1 MFPKS
6 LLLAFVAS
14 SLFLAN
20 VGVEAS
26 PSGKIPTGTNLDHR
40 PGGPTSITIISTVD
54 TPYPLW
60 PGLDYYG
67 NCSFPF
73 ASYDEIFRHV
83 DGSSALPVQKF
94 LTEAQKSG
102 KCTRSPPTDVHC
114 VEQTK
119 QEFLTLYDMGWWQD
133 QFCIRCSEAGGTNSK
148 DFDCPTKDKD
158 GRYKHLGKIRHVRLG
173 HEGSEEIPPD
183 GREEEKKELGRKF
196 GKPSQGLL
204 NDGGIIRRPET

>member
-20 VGVEAS
+20 IGVEAS
-26 PSGKIPTGTNLDHR
+26 PSGKIPTGTNLDHS

-54 TPYPLW
+54 SPSSAST
-60 PGLDYYG
+60 GIDYFG

-94 LTEAQKSG
+94 LTEAQKFG

-114 VEQTK
+114 VEQTE
-119 QEFLTLYDMGWWQD
+119 QQFLNIHDMGWWQD
-133 QFCIRCSEAGGTNSK
+133 QLCIRCSEAGGTNSK
-148 DFDCPTKDKD
+148 DFDCPIKDKD
-158 GRYKHLGKIRHVRLG
+158 GRYKHVGKMQHVRLG
-173 HEGSEEIPPD
+173 HQQGVDIPLD
-183 GREEEKKELGRKF
+183 GTEHGNRMT
-196 GKPSQGLL
+196 SSS
-204 NDGGIIRRPET
+204 